1 MNISKLASAE
11 FQQHLGQGA
20 GQSWIQSGLGA
31 YVDDPFYQ
39 CFLWYATKAVINWFK
54 YSNPV
59 VDQVN
64 DKLQAELDVSTRKS
78 LGSQLQAQLNKDL
91 PYISLGEPN
100 FLLPVRS
107 NISGFLYEPDGILTY
122 RFFKRS

>member
-1 MNISKLASAE
+1 MNISKLASAQ

-20 GQSWIQSGLGA
+20 AQAWIQSGLGA
-31 YVDDPFYQ
+31 YVDDPYYQ

-54 YSNPV
+54 YSSPV
-59 VDQVN
+59 VDQAN
-64 DKLQAELDVSTRKS
+64 DQLQNELDVSKRKA
-78 LGSQLQAQLNKDL
+78 LGSTIQKQLNQDL

-100 FLLPVRS
+100 FLLPVRD

-122 RFFKRS
+122 RYFKRG

>member
-1 MNISKLASAE
+1 M
-11 FQQHLGQGA
+11 
-20 GQSWIQSGLGA
+20 
-31 YVDDPFYQ
+31 
-39 CFLWYATKAVINWFK
+39 INWFK